1 MPSVL
6 LKIERKDQF
15 HLITCLLAGQK
26 VWLNSSLGL
35 MSLTRP
41 IQQQHH
47 ASCWHTQKNVLC
59 FLLLS
64 FAAYLSQ
71 LLRSSQS
78 TEGELSGCFQD
89 LCTLSVCTGG
99 REKAQVFSQSTLPK
113 AGKQRGQQ
121 KSFLK
126 CFFLVVIVVVVCIPL
141 ITYKKI

>member
-89 LCTLSVCTGG
+89 LCTLSVCTGD
-99 REKAQVFSQSTLPK
+99 REKAQVFSQNRLPR

-121 KSFLK
+121 KSFK
-126 CFFLVVIVVVVCIPL
+126 KWAFMVIIFVVLCIPL
-141 ITYKKI
+141 INQKKI